1 LKRTL
6 ITLSILVI
14 AVALVGMYLVRRAP
28 DFYARPNLSPERRA
42 TLAREAQNQLIRARE
57 FAQSARVA
65 EVRSATNPAT
75 TRPGPMVVDF
85 SQDQINSL
93 IEKWAE
99 LDDWRAGYEKYVRDP
114 VIIFQKD
121 RIILAGLAKDLGAV
135 VSLHFATHVDEQG
148 QLILDLERV
157 LGGNLPMPE
166 SMYSG
171 YREKL
176 VGGLRGKLVNWQR
189 EAALNP
195 DGTVNDKAV
204 VAGMAKMLLAGLTQK
219 PADPYI
225 FLPNGPGGS
234 GAVPMRVTKFDVL
247 NDNAAL
253 TIMPLNTA
261 ERQAM
266 MQQLKQPLPSGAA
279 VSAVNE

>member
-1 LKRTL
+1 MKRTL
-6 ITLSILVI
+6 IALSILMIVG
-14 AVALVGMYLVRRAP
+14 ALVGTYLVRRAP
-28 DFYARPNLSPERRA
+28 DFYARPNLSAEQRA
-42 TLAREAQNQLIRARE
+42 TLARQAQNQLIRARE
-57 FAQSARVA
+57 FANSARVDEA
-65 EVRSATNPAT
+65 RGATNPAA
-75 TRPGPMVVDF
+75 TRPGEMVVDF

-93 IEKWAE
+93 MDKWAE
-99 LDDWRAGYEKYVRDP
+99 LDDWRAGYEKYIRDP

-135 VSLHFATHVDEQG
+135 VSLHFATRIDDEG

-166 SMYSG
+166 SMYG
-171 YREKL
+171 NYRDKM
-176 VGGLRGKLVNWQR
+176 VKGLRSKLAGWQR
-189 EAALNP
+189 DATLNS

-204 VAGMAKMLLAGLTQK
+204 VAGMAKMLLAGLTRQ

-225 FLPNGPGGS
+225 FLPNAPAGE
-234 GAVPMRVTKFDVL
+234 GAVPMRVSRFDVQ
-247 NDNAAL
+247 DANAAL

-266 MQQLKQPLPSGAA
+266 MRELKQPVDAR
-279 VSAVNE
+279 VSVVAE